1 MAPGMCAGI
10 VVEPGATFVQRQLRD
25 FHLCK
30 GFDPASPAMDETVN
44 ARPVLR
50 WDPYP
55 DAVRYVVVVMSANN
69 QPVFSRGDQGQLL
82 KETSVQVD
90 VALASGTYQWRV
102 RAFNAADQE
111 IGCSYG
117 PRRFTVR

>member
-1 MAPGMCAGI
+1 M
-10 VVEPGATFVQRQLRD
+10 
-25 FHLCK
+25 
-30 GFDPASPAMDETVN
+30 
-44 ARPVLR
+44 
-50 WDPYP
+50 
-55 DAVRYVVVVMSANN
+55 RYVVVVMSANN

-102 RAFNAADQE
+102 RAFNAAGQE